1 MVRLHRVLLLLV
13 IAGWTAVGNAQVPA
27 QDRQPAGS
35 ALRPA
40 VMGPSGGVSTGHP
53 LTTAAALATLLEGG
67 NAFDAG
73 VTSLLVGG
81 VLEQDLYS
89 LGGEALVLVYPRKEG
104 KVTAVVGQGWAPR
117 AVDVNWYLS
126 RKKDLNGAGLDPAV
140 TPGALHAALTVLEKW
155 GTFSFEQVAARAIE
169 YAERGFPLRPS
180 AARAIRNQLKFF
192 EAWPDNQKYWLK
204 PDGSQYQAG
213 ETIKLPTLA
222 RTLRRMVEAERAAKS
237 KGREAGI
244 VAARDRFYKGDIAQ
258 EMVAFLQKHGAPFEL
273 ADFAEFF
280 AKVEA
285 PAHTTYR
292 GYTIYKHGF
301 GSQGPML
308 LQTLN
313 ILEQF
318 DLRAMGYASAD
329 YLHTVTEAMKLAYSD
344 RDSYYAD
351 PAFVAVPAQGLL
363 SKDYA
368 RERAALIDPSRASR
382 AFIAGDPTRHDPQ
395 VKQWTYWKADIKDGT
410 APTAPGVG
418 PSLDD
423 QRASLGQDS
432 AGVMKDTTHM
442 AIVDKEGNVFDVTPS
457 GGWINGAVILGD
469 TGIGM
474 SVRGEQFYLD
484 TTRANQ
490 IRPRARPRYTLTP
503 SLVFKGD
510 VPVMALGTPGGDNQ
524 DQTILQAFL
533 SIVEFWDD
541 WYPNLHAA
549 LERPRVQTLHFYGSF
564 WPHEAGFNRLNVE
577 AAIPDEVYQDLQS
590 RGHDVSRLRPFG
602 MSGCAT
608 AVMIDPATGNRLAA
622 ADPRRD
628 CYAIAY

>member
-1 MVRLHRVLLLLV
+1 
-13 IAGWTAVGNAQVPA
+13 
-27 QDRQPAGS
+27 
-35 ALRPA
+35 
-40 VMGPSGGVSTGHP
+40 
-53 LTTAAALATLLEGG
+53 
-67 NAFDAG
+67 
-73 VTSLLVGG
+73 
-81 VLEQDLYS
+81 
-89 LGGEALVLVYPRKEG
+89 
-104 KVTAVVGQGWAPR
+104 
-117 AVDVNWYLS
+117 
-126 RKKDLNGAGLDPAV
+126 
-140 TPGALHAALTVLEKW
+140 
-155 GTFSFEQVAARAIE
+155 
-169 YAERGFPLRPS
+169 
-180 AARAIRNQLKFF
+180 
-192 EAWPDNQKYWLK
+192 
-204 PDGSQYQAG
+204 
-213 ETIKLPTLA
+213 
-222 RTLRRMVEAERAAKS
+222 
-237 KGREAGI
+237 
-244 VAARDRFYKGDIAQ
+244 
-258 EMVAFLQKHGAPFEL
+258 
-273 ADFAEFF
+273 
-280 AKVEA
+280 
-285 PAHTTYR
+285 
-292 GYTIYKHGF
+292 
-301 GSQGPML
+301 
-308 LQTLN
+308 
-313 ILEQF
+313 
-318 DLRAMGYASAD
+318 MGYASAD
-329 YLHTVTEAMKLAYSD
+329 YLHTVTEAMKLAYAD
-344 RDSYYAD
+344 RDTYYAD

-368 RERAALIDPSRASR
+368 RERAALIDRSRASR

-395 VKQWTYWKADIKDGT
+395 VTQWTFWKADIKDGT
-410 APTAPGVG
+410 APTTPGIG
-418 PSLDD
+418 PSID

-442 AIVDKEGNVFDVTPS
+442 AIVDKEGNVFDATPS

-503 SLVFKGD
+503 SLIFKGD

-577 AAIPDEVYQDLQS
+577 ATIPDEVYQDLQS